1 MFIEVVLISLIF
13 ILLSAF
19 VILNSLSIEQYK
31 EGNKITVKNTK
42 PKCQYDNQNLQQSQK
57 CTNDSTK
64 LFVSDEGINYSI
76 GTVPNH
82 YIQVCSKLCSGDI
95 TTQGQ
100 CSKPHEQY
108 KKCIEFL
115 QPPDNCSGAA
125 EPVSYVDNIFYYAQ
139 EVLTKAC

>member
-42 PKCQYDNQNLQQSQK
+42 PKCQYNNEDLEQSQK
-57 CTNDSTK
+57 CTNDLNK
-64 LFVSDEGINYSI
+64 LFVSDKGINYSI
-76 GTVPNH
+76 GEAPTH

-100 CSKPHEQY
+100 CSKTNAQY
-108 KKCIEFL
+108 NDCIDFL

-125 EPVSYVDNIFYYAQ
+125 KPVSYIDNIYYYAQ
-139 EVLTKAC
+139 EVLTKSC